1 MSRDKVNS
9 KANNLQ
15 KHKQIIF
22 NLLRQNAIVHG
33 EMIINTEEI
42 LPNGWYSRFEFIK
55 GVAAFDQLP
64 EDIGSEVAFAGRSNV
79 GKSSVLNKITHRR
92 GLARTSKL
100 PGRTR
105 ELNYFAYDEHT
116 HIVDLPGYGYA
127 KVNETMRN
135 AWAKLLE
142 RYLQER
148 KSLKG
153 VFLIMD
159 IRHPM
164 GKFDQIMLDY
174 CKSCDL
180 PLHVLLNKSD
190 KLSKNAANNTVAQI
204 RKELSAINASV
215 QQFSALKG
223 VGLDEARQK
232 LADWLSSA

>member
-1 MSRDKVNS
+1 MTIK
-9 KANNLQ
+9 KE
-15 KHKQIIF
+15 QII
-22 NLLRQNAIVHG
+22 
-33 EMIINTEEI
+33 
-42 LPNGWYSRFEFIK
+42 PNGWFSRFEFIK
-55 GVAAFDQLP
+55 GVAEFNQLP
-64 EDIGSEVAFAGRSNV
+64 EDSGVEVAFSGRSNV
-79 GKSSVLNKITHRR
+79 GKSSALNKITNRR
-92 GLARTSKL
+92 SLARTSKS

-105 ELNYFAYDEHT
+105 ELNYFAYDEST

-127 KVNETMRN
+127 KVDETMRN

-142 RYLQER
+142 RYLRER
-148 KSLKG
+148 SSLKG

-190 KLSKNAANNTVAQI
+190 KLSKSAANKTVMDI
-204 RKELSAINASV
+204 SRELADINGSV

-232 LADWLSSA
+232 LADWLF

>member
-1 MSRDKVNS
+1 
-9 KANNLQ
+9 
-15 KHKQIIF
+15 
-22 NLLRQNAIVHG
+22 
-33 EMIINTEEI
+33 MI
-42 LPNGWYSRFEFIK
+42 PNGWYSRFEFIK
-55 GVAAFDQLP
+55 GVTAFNHLP
-64 EDIGSEVAFAGRSNV
+64 EDIGAEVAFAGRSNV
-79 GKSSVLNKITHRR
+79 GKSSALNKITNRR
-92 GLARTSKL
+92 SLARTSKS

-105 ELNYFAYDEHT
+105 ELNYFAYDEST

-127 KVNETMRN
+127 KVDETMRN

-142 RYLQER
+142 RYLRER
-148 KSLKG
+148 NSLKG

-190 KLSKNAANNTVAQI
+190 KLSKSAANKTTMGI
-204 RKELSAINASV
+204 SRELADIDGSV

-223 VGLDEARQK
+223 LGLDEARQK
-232 LADWLSSA
+232 LADWLFSV

>member
-1 MSRDKVNS
+1 
-9 KANNLQ
+9 
-15 KHKQIIF
+15 
-22 NLLRQNAIVHG
+22 
-33 EMIINTEEI
+33 MI
-42 LPNGWYSRFEFIK
+42 PNGWYSRFEFIK
-55 GVAAFDQLP
+55 GVTAFNQLP
-64 EDIGSEVAFAGRSNV
+64 EDSGAEVAFAGRSNV
-79 GKSSVLNKITHRR
+79 GKSSALNKITNRR
-92 GLARTSKL
+92 SLARTSKS

-105 ELNYFAYDEHT
+105 ELNYFAYDESA

-127 KVNETMRN
+127 KVDETMRN

-142 RYLQER
+142 RYLRER
-148 KSLKG
+148 NSLKG

-180 PLHVLLNKSD
+180 PLHILLNKSD
-190 KLSKNAANNTVAQI
+190 KLSKSAANKTTI
-204 RKELSAINASV
+204 DISRELADIDGSV

-232 LADWLSSA
+232 LADCLF

>member
-1 MSRDKVNS
+1 MTTETE
-9 KANNLQ
+9 
-15 KHKQIIF
+15 QII
-22 NLLRQNAIVHG
+22 
-33 EMIINTEEI
+33 
-42 LPNGWYSRFEFIK
+42 PNGWHSRFEFIK
-55 GVAAFDQLP
+55 GVAAFNQLP
-64 EDIGSEVAFAGRSNV
+64 SDSGSEVAFAGRSNV
-79 GKSSVLNKITHRR
+79 GKSSALNKITNRR
-92 GLARTSKL
+92 SLARTSKS

-105 ELNYFAYDEHT
+105 ELNYFAYDEST

-127 KVNETMRN
+127 KVDETMRN

-142 RYLQER
+142 RYLRER
-148 KSLKG
+148 NSLKG

-180 PLHVLLNKSD
+180 PLHILLNKSD
-190 KLSKNAANNTVAQI
+190 KLSKSAANKTTMDI
-204 RKELSAINASV
+204 SRELADIDGSV

-232 LADWLSSA
+232 LADWLFST

>member
-1 MSRDKVNS
+1 MIIKTE
-9 KANNLQ
+9 
-15 KHKQIIF
+15 QII
-22 NLLRQNAIVHG
+22 
-33 EMIINTEEI
+33 
-42 LPNGWYSRFEFIK
+42 PNGWYSRFEFIK

-64 EDIGSEVAFAGRSNV
+64 EDIGAEVAFAGRSNV
-79 GKSSVLNKITHRR
+79 GKSSALNKITHRR
-92 GLARTSKL
+92 SLARTSKS

-105 ELNYFAYDEHT
+105 ELNYFAYDEST

-127 KVNETMRN
+127 KVDETMRN
-135 AWAKLLE
+135 TWAKLLE
-142 RYLQER
+142 RYLRER
-148 KSLKG
+148 NSLKG

-190 KLSKNAANNTVAQI
+190 KLSKSAANKTTMDI
-204 RKELSAINASV
+204 SRELADIDGSV

-232 LADWLSSA
+232 LADWLFET